1 MENQDALVEKFMHW
15 LSNFSSVHAQNI
27 IIIVLL
33 SFIARHTSKM
43 LVRRVV
49 RRALKTHKY
58 KTARDERLREDTLIS
73 TISAAIRVV
82 VWVITTL
89 LILSEIGIDIAPLL
103 AGAGIAGVAL
113 GFGAQ
118 SMVRDFLAGMFILL
132 ENQYRVG
139 DVIRINTGEVSGR
152 VEKVT
157 LRTTILRDMDG
168 MQHHIP
174 NGVISIATNM
184 TMDFSNINLDIGVSY
199 DTDMTKL
206 EKTVNK
212 VGQEMAEDEEW
223 GKKIIEAPKFLRIND
238 FSASAITIKVVG
250 KTEPMAQWSVAGEYR
265 RRLKTA
271 FDKADIEIPYPQSV
285 IHQAK
290 DYPKSRKNDK

>member
-1 MENQDALVEKFMHW
+1 MDNINIGEKFTNW
-15 LSNFSSVHAQNI
+15 LDKFISVHAPNI
-27 IIIVLL
+27 VIILL
-33 SFIARHTSKM
+33 LAMLARKFSKM
-43 LVRRVV
+43 IIKRIVM
-49 RRALKTHKY
+49 RALRSHKY
-58 KTARDERLREDTLIS
+58 KTARDERLREQTLIS
-73 TISAAIRVV
+73 TINAAVNVILWVV
-82 VWVITTL
+82 TGL

-118 SMVRDFLAGMFILL
+118 SMVKDFLAGMFILL

-139 DVIRINTGEVSGR
+139 DVIKINTGEVSGR

-157 LRTTILRDMDG
+157 LRTTVLRDMDG

-199 DTDMTKL
+199 DTDIVTL
-206 EKTVNK
+206 EKVINK
-212 VGQEMAEDEEW
+212 VGEQLAEDEEW
-223 GKKIIEAPKFLRIND
+223 GKQILEQPKFLRIQD
-238 FSASAITIKVVG
+238 FSASAITIKIVG
-250 KTEPMAQWSVAGEYR
+250 KTEPMKQWSVAGEYR
-265 RRLKTA
+265 KRLKIA
-271 FDKADIEIPYPQSV
+271 FDKAGIEIPYPQSV

-290 DYPKSRKNDK
+290 DEPKKKR

>member
-1 MENQDALVEKFMHW
+1 MNNGDTIIDTFTNW
-15 LSNFSSVHAQNI
+15 LGNFSSIHAQNI
-27 IIIVLL
+27 IIILLL

-43 LVRRVV
+43 LVRRVI
-49 RRALKTHKY
+49 RRTLKSHKY

-73 TISAAIRVV
+73 TTSAAFRVII
-82 VWVITTL
+82 WVITTL

-118 SMVRDFLAGMFILL
+118 SMVKDFLAGMFILL

-139 DVIRINTGEVSGR
+139 DIIRINTGEVSGK

-157 LRTTILRDMDG
+157 LRTTVLRDMDG

-184 TMDFSNINLDIGVSY
+184 TMDYSNINLDIGVGY

-206 EKTVNK
+206 EKIVNK
-212 VGQEMAEDEEW
+212 VGEDMAEDDEW
-223 GKKIIEAPKFLRIND
+223 GKHILEAPKFLRIND
-238 FSASAITIKVVG
+238 FSASAITVKIVG
-250 KTEPMAQWSVAGEYR
+250 KTEPMKQWSVAGEYR
-265 RRLKTA
+265 KRLKVA
-271 FDKADIEIPYPQSV
+271 FDKQGVEIPYPQSV

-290 DYPKSRKNDK
+290 DHTKRNK

>member
-1 MENQDALVEKFMHW
+1 M
-15 LSNFSSVHAQNI
+15 
-27 IIIVLL
+27 
-33 SFIARHTSKM
+33 
-43 LVRRVV
+43 
-49 RRALKTHKY
+49 RALRSHKY
-58 KTARDERLREDTLIS
+58 KTARDERLREQTLIS
-73 TISAAIRVV
+73 TINAAVNVILWVV
-82 VWVITTL
+82 TGL

-118 SMVRDFLAGMFILL
+118 SMVKDFLAGMFILL

-139 DVIRINTGEVSGR
+139 DVIKINTGEVSGR

-157 LRTTILRDMDG
+157 LRTTVLRDMDG

-199 DTDMTKL
+199 DTDIATL
-206 EKTVNK
+206 EKVINK
-212 VGQEMAEDEEW
+212 VGEQLAEDDEW
-223 GKKIIEAPKFLRIND
+223 GKDILEQPKFLRIQD
-238 FSASAITIKVVG
+238 FSASAITIKIVG
-250 KTEPMAQWSVAGEYR
+250 KTEPMKQWSVTGEYR
-265 RRLKTA
+265 KRLKTA
-271 FDKADIEIPYPQSV
+271 FDKAGIEIPYPQSV

-290 DYPKSRKNDK
+290 DEPKRKR